1 MHIRRSALAVAL
13 TVTAVLASRAG
24 AADQTV
30 LGKTLLVKDPKPN
43 VDASKRGV
51 GVLGKESASSDTL
64 MGNPVANGAT
74 VEIIANGTTPSDQV
88 FTLPAGAAGPGT
100 PGWKALGKPVN
111 GYSYKDAAGVNGP
124 VKTALIKKSG
134 SGTKSGGGTFLVM
147 VNLNGA
153 LGPGPQPHITVVP
166 PAPGTDGGMRFTING
181 GDSYCVAFGSA
192 AGGKVINA
200 PAKGTPN
207 KLFKIVGPTSE
218 GCPTVASA
226 TTTTTMSST
235 TMSSTTTSSTTAT
248 STTATST
255 TATSTT
261 TTSIT
266 TTTSTTTTS
275 TTTTSTTATSTTTSS
290 TTTTSTTTSTTTT
303 TCPSTPPSVR
313 GALPATVGRF
323 NFNAQL
329 GLPGA
334 NAACNTNFACSQAC
348 TRQQL
353 QAAPTSELAGLKDI
367 NTTTVTSFWAID
379 STAPILQQ
387 CNDDAVGGSGLNWE
401 YGTAHTASRGQ
412 QMTLNNSTGV
422 LGPVV
427 GGIQCNIAGTSWVGC
442 CQ

>member
-1 MHIRRSALAVAL
+1 MYIRRSALAVAL

-235 TMSSTTTSSTTAT
+235 TTSSTTATSTTAT

-261 TTSIT
+261 TTST
-266 TTTSTTTTS
+266 TTTSTTTT
-275 TTTTSTTATSTTTSS
+275 S

-334 NAACNTNFACSQAC
+334 NAACKANFACSQAC

>member
-1 MHIRRSALAVAL
+1 MHVRRPALALAL

-30 LGKTLLVKDPKPN
+30 RGKNFLVKDPKPG
-43 VDASKRGV
+43 VDASKRGI
-51 GVLGKESASSDTL
+51 GVVATESASNDSL
-64 MGNPVANGAT
+64 VGNPLANGAT
-74 VEIIANGTTPSDQV
+74 VEIIANGTNPGDQV
-88 FTLPAGAAGPGT
+88 FTLPAGAAAPGV
-100 PGWKALGKPVN
+100 PGWKALGNPVA
-111 GYSYKDAAGVNGP
+111 GYMYKDAAGANGP
-124 VKTALIKKSG
+124 VKTALIKKAG
-134 SGTKSGGGTFLVM
+134 NGAFIVI
-147 VNLNGA
+147 VNIKGA
-153 LGPGPQPHITVVP
+153 LGPGAQPHITVLP
-166 PAPGTDGGMRFTING
+166 PAPGTDGGMRFTIGGG
-181 GDSYCVAFGSA
+181 GDSYCVAFGGA

-207 KLFKIVGPTSE
+207 KLFKIVAPTAE
-218 GCPTVASA
+218 ACPSA
-226 TTTTTMSST
+226 
-235 TMSSTTTSSTTAT
+235 A
-248 STTATST
+248 
-255 TATSTT
+255 STT
-261 TTSIT
+261 TT
-266 TTTSTTTTS
+266 
-275 TTTTSTTATSTTTSS
+275 TTTSS
-290 TTTTSTTTSTTTT
+290 TTTTS

-313 GALPATVGRF
+313 GALPPTVGRF

>member
-1 MHIRRSALAVAL
+1 
-13 TVTAVLASRAG
+13 
-24 AADQTV
+24 
-30 LGKTLLVKDPKPN
+30 
-43 VDASKRGV
+43 
-51 GVLGKESASSDTL
+51 
-64 MGNPVANGAT
+64 NGAT

-166 PAPGTDGGMRFTING
+166 PAPGTDGGMRFTITG

-255 TATSTT
+255 T
-261 TTSIT
+261 
-266 TTTSTTTTS
+266 
-275 TTTTSTTATSTTTSS
+275 
-290 TTTTSTTTSTTTT
+290 TTSTTTT
-303 TCPSTPPSVR
+303 TSPSTPPSVR

-334 NAACNTNFACSQAC
+334 TAACKANFACSQAC

-367 NTTTVTSFWAID
+367 NNNTVTSFWAI
-379 STAPILQQ
+379 
-387 CNDDAVGGSGLNWE
+387 
-401 YGTAHTASRGQ
+401 
-412 QMTLNNSTGV
+412 
-422 LGPVV
+422 
-427 GGIQCNIAGTSWVGC
+427 
-442 CQ
+442 

>member
-1 MHIRRSALAVAL
+1 MHVRRPALALAL

-30 LGKTLLVKDPKPN
+30 RGKNFLVKDPKPG
-43 VDASKRGV
+43 VDASKRGI
-51 GVLGKESASSDTL
+51 GVVATESASDDSL
-64 MGNPVANGAT
+64 VGNPLANGAT
-74 VEIIANGTTPSDQV
+74 VEIIANGTNPTDQV
-88 FTLPAGAAGPGT
+88 FTLPAGAAAPGV
-100 PGWKALGKPVN
+100 PGWKALGNPVA
-111 GYSYKDAAGVNGP
+111 GYMYKDAAGVNGS
-124 VKTALIKKSG
+124 VKTALIKKAG
-134 SGTKSGGGTFLVM
+134 NGAFIVI
-147 VNLNGA
+147 VNIKGA
-153 LGPGPQPHITVVP
+153 LGPGAQPHITVLP
-166 PAPGTDGGMRFTING
+166 PAPGTDGGMRFTIGGG
-181 GDSYCVAFGSA
+181 GDSYCAAFGGA

-207 KLFKIVGPTSE
+207 KLFKIVAPTAE
-218 GCPTVASA
+218 ACPSA
-226 TTTTTMSST
+226 
-235 TMSSTTTSSTTAT
+235 A
-248 STTATST
+248 
-255 TATSTT
+255 STT
-261 TTSIT
+261 TT
-266 TTTSTTTTS
+266 
-275 TTTTSTTATSTTTSS
+275 TTTSS
-290 TTTTSTTTSTTTT
+290 TTTTS

-401 YGTAHTASRGQ
+401 YGTAHTASRGEQ
-412 QMTLNNSTGV
+412 VTLNNGTGA
-422 LGPVV
+422 LGPVTM
-427 GGIQCNIAGTSWVGC
+427 GIQCNIAGTSWVGC

>member
-1 MHIRRSALAVAL
+1 MAL
-13 TVTAVLASRAG
+13 
-24 AADQTV
+24 
-30 LGKTLLVKDPKPN
+30 
-43 VDASKRGV
+43 
-51 GVLGKESASSDTL
+51 
-64 MGNPVANGAT
+64 GNPCGRFSHDRIVRSQDGAYVDRAVTRADSTSPRRVA
-74 VEIIANGTTPSDQV
+74 I
-88 FTLPAGAAGPGT
+88 
-100 PGWKALGKPVN
+100 
-111 GYSYKDAAGVNGP
+111 
-124 VKTALIKKSG
+124 
-134 SGTKSGGGTFLVM
+134 GGG
-147 VNLNGA
+147 GY
-153 LGPGPQPHITVVP
+153 
-166 PAPGTDGGMRFTING
+166 
-181 GDSYCVAFGSA
+181 SYCVAFGGA
-192 AGGKVINA
+192 AGGKVNNA

-207 KLFKIVGPTSE
+207 KLFKIVAPTAE
-218 GCPTVASA
+218 ACPSA
-226 TTTTTMSST
+226 
-235 TMSSTTTSSTTAT
+235 A
-248 STTATST
+248 
-255 TATSTT
+255 STT
-261 TTSIT
+261 TT
-266 TTTSTTTTS
+266 
-275 TTTTSTTATSTTTSS
+275 TTTSS
-290 TTTTSTTTSTTTT
+290 TTTTS

>member
-235 TMSSTTTSSTTAT
+235 MMSSTTTSSTTAT
-248 STTATST
+248 STTAT
-255 TATSTT
+255 
-261 TTSIT
+261 
-266 TTTSTTTTS
+266 
-275 TTTTSTTATSTTTSS
+275 S

-334 NAACNTNFACSQAC
+334 NAACKANFACSQAC